1 MSNGGGRRANGQ
13 RSVATGCECDATTS
27 SNHQAADF
35 DCCNVLHLTRT
46 GGFHYGQSEAKGE
59 TLLISMAEGLEWGVV
74 SVRGE
79 KPNPAIDTAHCKMW
93 ESFWQ

>member
-1 MSNGGGRRANGQ
+1 MGDYYAIR
-13 RSVATGCECDATTS
+13 

-46 GGFHYGQSEAKGE
+46 AVYYGQSEAKGE

-74 SVRGE
+74 SVRSE